1 MGVGWAGG
9 EARRITRKQAP
20 VRCEPVHWD
29 FVSQDA
35 VNFPIAMK
43 ILKDTAFE
51 VEFPWIL

>member
-1 MGVGWAGG
+1 MGWGRSKEDNKETSAVS
-9 EARRITRKQAP
+9 
-20 VRCEPVHWD
+20 CEPVHWD